1 MTTTLVKNQMTTM
14 MISNLWEIG
23 QVRLNVL
30 PFIIKPTILK
40 TMNCI
45 WVIYSNKF
53 KKLKIHRADSV
64 PKSKK

>member
-14 MISNLWEIG
+14 MISNLWAIG

-30 PFIIKPTILK
+30 LFITKLTILK
-40 TMNCI
+40 TMTCI